1 MSAHDCF
8 WISQENVFRE
18 LVIFHLSKEW
28 SITIFFLRY
37 IKILCIGIDVVKNF
51 NQKEAVLFAFKGAA
65 LKDFCGN
72 KMRTQN
78 TQP

>member
-1 MSAHDCF
+1 MIASEFLRKMFSESLLYFTWVKSDLLLF
-8 WISQENVFRE
+8 
-18 LVIFHLSKEW
+18 
-28 SITIFFLRY
+28 FFLRY

>member
-1 MSAHDCF
+1 MIASEFIRKMFSESLLYFTWGKSD
-8 WISQENVFRE
+8 
-18 LVIFHLSKEW
+18 LLL
-28 SITIFFLRY
+28 FFLRY

-72 KMRTQN
+72 KMHTQN

>member
-1 MSAHDCF
+1 M
-8 WISQENVFRE
+8 IYYY
-18 LVIFHLSKEW
+18 
-28 SITIFFLRY
+28 FFLRY
-37 IKILCIGIDVVKNF
+37 IKILCIGIDVVKKI

>member
-1 MSAHDCF
+1 MIASEFLRKMFSESLLYFTWVKSD
-8 WISQENVFRE
+8 
-18 LVIFHLSKEW
+18 LLL
-28 SITIFFLRY
+28 FFLRY

-51 NQKEAVLFAFKGAA
+51 NQKEAVLFAFKEAA

-72 KMRTQN
+72 KMHTQN

>member
-1 MSAHDCF
+1 MIASEFLRKMFSESLLYFTWGKSD
-8 WISQENVFRE
+8 
-18 LVIFHLSKEW
+18 LLL
-28 SITIFFLRY
+28 FFLRY

-72 KMRTQN
+72 KMHTQN

>member
-1 MSAHDCF
+1 MKSDLF
-8 WISQENVFRE
+8 F
-18 LVIFHLSKEW
+18 
-28 SITIFFLRY
+28 FFLRY
-37 IKILCIGIDVVKNF
+37 IKILCIGIDAVKNF

-72 KMRTQN
+72 KMHTEN

>member
-1 MSAHDCF
+1 MIASEFLRKMFSESLLCF
-8 WISQENVFRE
+8 IWVKSDLF
-18 LVIFHLSKEW
+18 F
-28 SITIFFLRY
+28 FFLRY
-37 IKILCIGIDVVKNF
+37 IKILCIGIDAVKNF

-72 KMRTQN
+72 KMHTEN